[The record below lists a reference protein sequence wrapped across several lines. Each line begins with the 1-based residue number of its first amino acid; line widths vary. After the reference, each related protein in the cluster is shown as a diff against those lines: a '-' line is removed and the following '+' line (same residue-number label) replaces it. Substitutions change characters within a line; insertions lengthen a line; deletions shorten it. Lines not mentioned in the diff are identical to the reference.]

1 MPNDLHFEKILRLW
15 LRMTGGFISPLF
27 FYTHDAI
34 LLHLSGMMWNKEEGH
49 SMKKTLCALLALI
62 LICGAVGCGAGEQSS
77 GQQAEP
83 GSVTE
88 TEPTEK
94 PETEEPFAGQPFVL
108 SEHLDT
114 IWYSRY
120 VGIDEEPY
128 FFQES
133 LSVYED
139 GEAALTHDRV
149 DYRLKDNGGTFLLE
163 KDLYASPFETEP
175 CLTLAAG
182 EIRLLTDGETVRFEV
197 VSDPLGIFDGFDP
210 QNAVLTQ
217 QMYFGKPWKPYKKQD
232 TPREFGTDPQ
242 FQPQTE
248 WVEGGP
254 HLEENGGL
262 DYYVNCAL
270 KTEADGTV
278 KGYIRRAPEAENE
291 DCVLLW
297 APDAAALVRPDDAE
311 LLFYG
316 GVTGD
321 RDWYETG
328 DCRTYGIKAC
338 YDPYALKVG
347 NKLLLKKKGMSL
359 NPEPEYVLGYGQYEI
374 EARFTENGWTSEPL
388 SMKWDEDYDDED
400 YGELF
405 LKLTKD
411 GRMLLIYLDGIYAYV
426 YVLLDADGR
435 LESWGGCKPLDHTVA
450 DACVQT
456 KEFPDAFSEIG
467 LWGLWEDDRV
477 LLLDDGRILVTYL
490 HHETWSVLASVIFDP
505 RNP

>member
-1 MPNDLHFEKILRLW
+1 
-15 LRMTGGFISPLF
+15 
-27 FYTHDAI
+27 
-34 LLHLSGMMWNKEEGH
+34 
-49 SMKKTLCALLALI
+49 MKQTLCALLALI
-62 LICGAVGCGAGEQSS
+62 LICGAVGCGAVEQPS

-83 GSVTE
+83 GSITG
-88 TEPTEK
+88 TEPTE
-94 PETEEPFAGQPFVL
+94 PETGEPFAGQLFVL

-114 IWYSRY
+114 SWNSRY

-133 LSVYED
+133 LSVYGD
-139 GEAALTHDRV
+139 GDVTLTHNRV

-182 EIRLLTDGETVRFEV
+182 EIRLLTDGEAVRFEV
-197 VSDPLGIFDGFDP
+197 VSDPLGVFGGFDP
-210 QNAVLTQ
+210 QNAVLKQ
-217 QMYFGKPWKPYKKQD
+217 KMYFGEPWKPYKGQD
-232 TPREFGTDPQ
+232 TPRISGTNPQ
-242 FQPQTE
+242 FQPRTE
-248 WVEGGP
+248 WVAGGP
-254 HLEENGGL
+254 HAEENGGL
-262 DYYVNCAL
+262 CYYANCVL

-278 KGYIRRAPEAENE
+278 KGYIRRTSEAERE
-291 DCVLLW
+291 DCLLLW

-311 LLFYG
+311 LLYYG

-321 RDWYETG
+321 REWDETEN
-328 DCRTYGIKAC
+328 CRTYGIKAC

-347 NKLLLKKKGMSL
+347 NKLLLEKKRMSL
-359 NPEPEYVLGYGQYEI
+359 NPEPEYVLGYGRYEI

-388 SMKWDEDYDDED
+388 SMKWDEDDEDD
-400 YGELF
+400 YGEDF

-411 GRMLLIYLDGIYAYV
+411 GRMLLIYMDGLYTYSQGAFA
-426 YVLLDADGR
+426 YVLLDADGK
-435 LESWGGCKPLDHTVA
+435 LESWGGQMPVDHTVA
-450 DACVQT
+450 DACAQT
-456 KEFPDAFSEIG
+456 KEFPDEFSEIG

-490 HHETWSVLASVIFDP
+490 HHEAGNVLASVIFDP